1 MVTCFYNFSKIEK
14 MVHLDDSLK
23 LLVPYD
29 EIIQSK
35 IQEKDISKID
45 LIAVYNNVKDDES
58 QQQK

>member
-1 MVTCFYNFSKIEK
+1 